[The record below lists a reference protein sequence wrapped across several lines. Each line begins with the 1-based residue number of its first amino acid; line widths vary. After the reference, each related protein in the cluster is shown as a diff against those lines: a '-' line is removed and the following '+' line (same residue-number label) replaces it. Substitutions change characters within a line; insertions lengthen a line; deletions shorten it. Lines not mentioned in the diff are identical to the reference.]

1 MVRCGVCQTV
11 FSGLEQLRYVEAS
24 SDLNQEARTPLS
36 PAGAP
41 NAPITPIESSADGAA
56 SSPAS
61 GVITSMF
68 DDFEMNKAAVEQK
81 TAQTNLD
88 LNAAKIAANLSTNSP
103 PSSIVV
109 SQIPASDDP
118 RFSPVAEVS
127 STLLRQ
133 DDDLKTAFF
142 LPDHWDATTRH
153 VEANPPASIQVANPV
168 FVPLESVVDQFG
180 NDAREDRDAQLAAG
194 GAIAKFNQQ
203 DDDAVDFFSSEQ
215 SYGTSSD
222 RFSQL
227 TKMMLLGFTA
237 LIFIFQASLVTRN
250 WLAVRIPATAPTLS
264 FLAGAAGLTVELP
277 RNLSALTIESFDVQA
292 TTRAD
297 TLAVNAILRNRS
309 NYAVQWPALELTL
322 TGADGKAILRKI
334 LTPTEYLNQAP
345 ANLGV
350 VGSTEH
356 TIRIGLLTEGI
367 TPTGYSVKIFYF

>member
-1 MVRCGVCQTV
+1 M
-11 FSGLEQLRYVEAS
+11 
-24 SDLNQEARTPLS
+24 
-36 PAGAP
+36 
-41 NAPITPIESSADGAA
+41 
-56 SSPAS
+56 
-61 GVITSMF
+61 
-68 DDFEMNKAAVEQK
+68 
-81 TAQTNLD
+81 
-88 LNAAKIAANLSTNSP
+88 
-103 PSSIVV
+103 V

-168 FVPLESVVDQFG
+168 FVPLDSVVDQFG